1 MNRLNGFTFIE
12 LLVTI
17 AILGILTTITAVS
30 FRGANKNARDT
41 QRRAE
46 IQEIKGGI
54 EEYRLVS
61 GVYPA
66 DNSSSQGFLLNDL
79 QPEYLSRNYV
89 DPLNKQQDG
98 NNYYYYYEYVHASG
112 CSYAL
117 YALMEN
123 DDNIQLCPAEC
134 GVSLINVYCVSE

>member
-1 MNRLNGFTFIE
+1 MKRINGFSFIE

-17 AILGILTTITAVS
+17 AILGILATIAAVS

-61 GVYPA
+61 GVYPNV
-66 DNSSSQGFLLNDL
+66 DSSSQGILLSAL
-79 QPEYLSRNYV
+79 QPDYLSRNYV
-89 DPLNKQQDG
+89 DPLNKALNG
-98 NNYYYYYEYVHASG
+98 VSYYYHYNYVGASG

-123 DDNIQLCPAEC
+123 DGNVQLCPSEC
-134 GVSLINVYCVSE
+134 GVSLTNIYCVSE